1 MVQCKS
7 MGLWPRW
14 SDVLDMYR
22 DVNKLF
28 GDVVK
33 VTPSSKCVGDLA
45 LYLINR
51 KMKAEDVLLRGD
63 EIEFPQSTIDLCAGR
78 LGFPHLGLPKELQ
91 RVVLKGEVPMTV
103 RPGEL
108 MPPADFDGRR
118 KELAE
123 KLPGG
128 RNPLMEEVLSSFLYP
143 KVYGD
148 YLTFLETNGPV
159 TVLPT
164 IPFWYGMNI
173 NDEISFVCPTKEDYV
188 EIMGGEAKGEGEGEG
203 KGEEGLGVTVV
214 LKRVSPLQRGKR
226 TLTYHVNGV
235 KRCVVMDDAE
245 EGVGAT
251 TIMADV
257 KDPNQLPSPL
267 PGTVEEIHVEEGS
280 KLSKGD
286 CLMIIVAMKMEV
298 KVTAPFDLIVESISV
313 NKTDKVEEGSLVAK
327 VRPIV

>member
-1 MVQCKS
+1 MAGLLKPGHARPLVAAIREVSNKPIHFHTHSTSGVSLPSALSMVDAGCDIVDVAIAGMSEATSQPNMNAFVASLEGHPRDTGIDYLELETLDNYWKNTRSMYAPFENGVQSSSARVFDHQIPGGQYSNLMVQCKS

-148 YLTFLETNGPV
+148 YLTFL
-159 TVLPT
+159 
-164 IPFWYGMNI
+164 
-173 NDEISFVCPTKEDYV
+173 
-188 EIMGGEAKGEGEGEG
+188 
-203 KGEEGLGVTVV
+203 
-214 LKRVSPLQRGKR
+214 
-226 TLTYHVNGV
+226 
-235 KRCVVMDDAE
+235 
-245 EGVGAT
+245 
-251 TIMADV
+251 
-257 KDPNQLPSPL
+257 
-267 PGTVEEIHVEEGS
+267 
-280 KLSKGD
+280 
-286 CLMIIVAMKMEV
+286 
-298 KVTAPFDLIVESISV
+298 
-313 NKTDKVEEGSLVAK
+313 
-327 VRPIV
+327 